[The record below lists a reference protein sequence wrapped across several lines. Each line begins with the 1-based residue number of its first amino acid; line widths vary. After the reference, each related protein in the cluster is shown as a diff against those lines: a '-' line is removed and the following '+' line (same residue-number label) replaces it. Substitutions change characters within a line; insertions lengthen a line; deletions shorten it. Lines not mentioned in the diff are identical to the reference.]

1 MKPIQK
7 AVKVK
12 EEYYIEFTDE
22 ELKALNMEKGQKYS
36 CKLQDGGLMLEPF
49 VKMEIEIGSWD
60 REILEMLIEESCE
73 RDVSVNQVIN
83 DILEEVI
90 NIELPVNER

>member
-7 AVKVK
+7 TVKVK
-12 EEYYIEFTDE
+12 EDYYIEFTDE
-22 ELKALNMEKGQKYS
+22 ELAALKMEKGQKYS
-36 CKLQDGGLMLEPF
+36 CKVEDGALKLEPF
-49 VKMEIEIGSWD
+49 VKVELEIGNWP
-60 REILEMLIEESCE
+60 REILEFIFQESCE

-90 NIELPVNER
+90 KNDKL

>member
-7 AVKVK
+7 TVKVK
-12 EEYYIEFTDE
+12 EDYYIEFTDE
-22 ELKALNMEKGQKYS
+22 ELAALKMEKGQKYS

-49 VKMEIEIGSWD
+49 VKIELEIGSWD
-60 REILEMLIEESCE
+60 REILEMLIQESCE
-73 RDVSVNQVIN
+73 RDVSVNEIIS

-90 NIELPVNER
+90 KNDRL

>member
-7 AVKVK
+7 TVKVK
-12 EEYYIEFTDE
+12 EDYYIEFTDE
-22 ELKALNMEKGQKYS
+22 ELKTLKMEKGQKYS
-36 CKLQDGGLMLEPF
+36 CKIEDGALKLQPF
-49 VKMEIEIGSWD
+49 VKMELEMGTWD

-83 DILEEVI
+83 DVLEEVI
-90 NIELPVNER
+90 KNDKL